1 MIDLI
6 EPDKPAAASITPAH
20 ILAEAAADTPAAPGA
35 PAAAA
40 PAAPAAV
47 VDPHAEAV
55 DLIEFANALIL
66 PLYPS
71 LKTVYTAEVRAR
83 LAAVSAPLLAKYG
96 LSLGKLGPEI
106 GFLLAVVPLI
116 QPTIAAIRADRAAA
130 AGAPAAPAVPAAA
143 GAVEEPGAVK
153 LTERFPGLADDGKK
167 KK

>member
-1 MIDLI
+1 MIELI
-6 EPDKPAAASITPAH
+6 EADKPAASITPPH

-55 DLIEFANALIL
+55 DLIEFANALLL

-71 LKTVYTAEVRAR
+71 LAGVYTADVRAR
-83 LAAVSAPLLAKYG
+83 LAAVSAPLMAKYG
-96 LSLGKLGPEI
+96 MNLGRMGPEI

-130 AGAPAAPAVPAAA
+130 AGQPAGSTLPVDPLAKPNLES
-143 GAVEEPGAVK
+143 G
-153 LTERFPGLADDGKK
+153 LTEKFPGLADEKK

>member
-1 MIDLI
+1 MFDVA
-6 EPDKPAAASITPAH
+6 EADKPAASITPAH
-20 ILAEAAADTPAAPGA
+20 ILADAAADAPAVPGAAAA

-40 PAAPAAV
+40 PVA

-55 DLIEFANALIL
+55 DLIEFANALLL

-71 LKTVYTAEVRAR
+71 LAGVYTADVRAR
-83 LAAVSAPLLAKYG
+83 LAAVSAPLMAKYG
-96 LSLGKLGPEI
+96 MSLGRMGPEI

-130 AGAPAAPAVPAAA
+130 AGAPAAPVIVKTEVAQDA
-143 GAVEEPGAVK
+143 GTAK
-153 LTERFPGLADDGKK
+153 LTEKFPGLDADAKK